1 MRPGITST
9 EFGSITIAGRV
20 YEHDVLI
27 RADGTIEK
35 RKKKLSK
42 EIYGTSHKISLAEA
56 EQIYQHGMELLIIGS
71 GQTGFVELSA
81 EAADFFSKQGCK
93 VKLLP
98 TPEAILKWN
107 EAKGKTSG
115 LFHVTC

>member
-1 MRPGITST
+1 MKPTITST

-107 EAKGKTSG
+107 DAKGKTSG